1 MFLLASFSA
10 NCQRTNSDVDRNCIK
25 TCLSDDDC
33 PANWKCLCDGDC
45 GLSCVKNS
53 KFIYHISYFISY
65 IHTIYHTSLLRK
77 TVGRSVA

>member
-33 PANWKCLCDGDC
+33 PGNWKCLCDGDC

-53 KFIYHISYFISY
+53 KCIYHISYGNLTVISSFE
-65 IHTIYHTSLLRK
+65 IINLRL
-77 TVGRSVA
+77 